1 MEPALDTGR
10 LGLSERLRSFV
21 EEMPYERRSILD
33 FMMRAARELPPGA
46 RVVDVGAGDSPYREL
61 FAHTDYVAVDW
72 AQSPHEGA
80 REVDIEASADAIPV
94 ADGTFDAALSTQVL
108 EHVPD
113 PAAVVRE
120 LHRIVRPGGQVY
132 ITVPLVWELHE
143 LPHDYFR
150 YTPAGLGHL
159 LQSAG
164 FEVVAVEPRN
174 DCFTT
179 LAQLMLN
186 VRHVA
191 GSAPDGLAEQS
202 EAAGKLLTQ
211 LAEQVAQLAPL
222 DTRHILP
229 LGYAA
234 IARRP

>member
-1 MEPALDTGR
+1 MESAVDTGR
-10 LGLSERLRSFV
+10 LGLSERLRTFV

-33 FMMRAARELPPGA
+33 FMLRAARELPAGA
-46 RVVDVGAGDSPYREL
+46 QVIDVGAGDSPYREL
-61 FAHTDYVAVDW
+61 FAGTEYVSVDW

-80 REVDIEASADAIPV
+80 AEVDIEASADAIPV
-94 ADGTFDAALSTQVL
+94 AGGTFDAALLTQVL

-120 LHRIVRPGGQVY
+120 LHRIVKPGGRVY

-150 YTPAGLGHL
+150 YTPASLRHL
-159 LQSAG
+159 LESAG
-164 FEVVAVEPRN
+164 FEVQSIEPRN

-191 GSAPDGLAEQS
+191 GSAPDGLEERR
-202 EAAGKLLTQ
+202 EAADKLLTQ

-222 DTRHILP
+222 DTRHIFP

-234 IARRP
+234 IARRR

>member
-1 MEPALDTGR
+1 MESALDTGR
-10 LGLSERLRSFV
+10 LGLSERLRTFV

-33 FMMRAARELPPGA
+33 LMMKAAREIPPGA
-46 RVVDVGAGDSPYREL
+46 RLADVGAGDSPYREL
-61 FAHTDYVAVDW
+61 FVHTDYVAIDW

-80 REVDIEASADAIPV
+80 RQVEIEASADAIPV
-94 ADGTFDAALSTQVL
+94 ADGAFDAVLSTQVL

-120 LHRIVRPGGQVY
+120 LHRILRAGGHAY
-132 ITVPLVWELHE
+132 LTVPLVWELHE

-150 YTPAGLGHL
+150 YTEPGLRHL
-159 LQSAG
+159 LESAG
-164 FEVVAVEPRN
+164 FEVLGVAPRN

-186 VRHVA
+186 VRHAA
-191 GSAPDGLAEQS
+191 GSAPDGLDERR
-202 EAAGKLLTQ
+202 EAAAKLLTE

-222 DTRHILP
+222 DAQRILP

-234 IARRP
+234 TARRP

>member
-1 MEPALDTGR
+1 MRAAPDTGR
-10 LGLSERLRSFV
+10 LGLSERLRNFV
-21 EEMPYERRSILD
+21 EEMPYERKPILD
-33 FMMRAARELPPGA
+33 FMLRAAHELPPGA

-80 REVDIEASADAIPV
+80 REVDIEASAEDIPV
-94 ADGTFDAALSTQVL
+94 ADGTFDAALLTQVL

-113 PAAVVRE
+113 PAAVVSE
-120 LHRIVRPGGQVY
+120 LHRIVRPGGHVY
-132 ITVPLVWELHE
+132 LTAPLVWELHE
-143 LPHDYFR
+143 LPYDYFR

-159 LQSAG
+159 LESAG
-164 FEVVAVEPRN
+164 FEVLAIEPRN

-186 VRHVA
+186 VRHA
-191 GSAPDGLAEQS
+191 MGSGPDGLDERRG
-202 EAAGKLLTQ
+202 AARELLKELAGQ
-211 LAEQVAQLAPL
+211 LAQLAPL
-222 DTRHILP
+222 DTRRILP

-234 IARRP
+234 TARRP